1 MPDGCHHLTRD
12 QRCQIHALN
21 RSGLSGRGI
30 AQELGRDH
38 PTICRELQRNC
49 GRRGCRFMQAQGK
62 ATQRRREASAVPW
75 KMTPDLWC
83 QVGECL
89 AQGWSPEQIAG
100 RERIH
105 QCIGADR
112 ENGGSLCKHLRRRG
126 KKPNWRG
133 GRNTGRVGIGE
144 RPAIVDEKSRVGD
157 WELDTIIGAR
167 HRGALVSAV
176 DRASKMT
183 RLARVDRKTAG
194 EVGAAL
200 KRRLM
205 PDPVLTLTADNGKEL
220 AGHATLSEALDAAFC
235 FTRPCHSWER
245 GRNER
250 SNGLVRQHFP
260 KAADFRAVSN
270 AEVQAD
276 EDRLNRRPRKVL
288 GCKTPLEVFG
298 DARAPP

>member
-12 QRCQIHALN
+12 ERCQIHALN

-30 AQELGRDH
+30 AQEFGRDH

-89 AQGWSPEQIAG
+89 AQGWSPEPIAGRHRREGRIMAG

-105 QCIGADR
+105 QC
-112 ENGGSLCKHLRRRG
+112 
-126 KKPNWRG
+126 
-133 GRNTGRVGIGE
+133 IGE
-144 RPAIVDEKSRVGD
+144 RPAIVDEKSRIGD

-205 PDPVLTLTADNGKEL
+205 PDPVLTLTADNGREL

-235 FTRPCHSWER
+235 FARPCHSWER

-250 SNGLVRQHFP
+250 TNGLVRQHFP